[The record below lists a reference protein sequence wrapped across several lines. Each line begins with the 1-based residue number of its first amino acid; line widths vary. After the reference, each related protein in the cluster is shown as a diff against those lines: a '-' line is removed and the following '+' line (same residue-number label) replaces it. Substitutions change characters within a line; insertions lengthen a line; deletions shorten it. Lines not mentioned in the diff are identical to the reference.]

1 MHQMAQGEKPGGLK
15 IVRGIPGGKRNEVAS
30 LTYSTD
36 PGVFRAVFGKEAS
49 KILERALNDKMV
61 FVAMVGS
68 EIIGAMGIASKDEK
82 SLNVTSRIIRE
93 VRGFKFL
100 KSLLLWQ
107 FIKSMPEE
115 GELFVEFMAVKPQ
128 YRGMGVGT
136 ALLRKAIDFAR
147 EGGFTRVRLFVR
159 AENTSAKRLYEK
171 LGFVVEKPIRVPFP
185 LNRLLSVEKGYRM
198 VLNLRGFPT
207 GGLSVSAKTF

>member
-1 MHQMAQGEKPGGLK
+1 
-15 IVRGIPGGKRNEVAS
+15 
-30 LTYSTD
+30 
-36 PGVFRAVFGKEAS
+36 
-49 KILERALNDKMV
+49 
-61 FVAMVGS
+61 
-68 EIIGAMGIASKDEK
+68 MGIASKDEK